1 VAVPSAEEIREIMTD
16 TRDRSGMAPWI
27 TAGVLGVLAIALA
40 VTLAVFIVPNR
51 GKTPGELT
59 SSEKRAVIAASLELK
74 NVLTYSRKT
83 FDADYARALNGATGK
98 LRDDLASKKALTL
111 KALTA
116 GKFDLQGQVTEA
128 AFEQRSGNSTVVLLS
143 ATGYTVGADGTP
155 VPKSIDRFEL
165 TMTDVKGKLLMS
177 DFRNVGL
184 V

>member
-1 VAVPSAEEIREIMTD
+1 VPSAEEIREIMTD
-16 TRDRSGMAPWI
+16 TRDRSGVAPWI

-40 VTLAVFIVPNR
+40 VALTVFILPNR
-51 GKTPGELT
+51 GKTAGELT
-59 SSEKRAVIAASLELK
+59 SSEKRAVNAAKQELI

-83 FDADYARALNGATGK
+83 FDADYARALNGATGN

-165 TMTDVKGKLLMS
+165 TMTDVKGKWLMS